1 MPEGGR
7 ARRGRGVAEREPRER
22 EGRGRAGRRKATQL
36 SPASRKQERDPRG
49 PELTRGEPRLGNAY
63 LKYEQ
68 IASAVKAFE
77 ALNGRDFDGN
87 TVKATFLSAG
97 TLQA

>member
-1 MPEGGR
+1 
-7 ARRGRGVAEREPRER
+7 VCSTVPRQDIRSACE
-22 EGRGRAGRRKATQL
+22 EHGKL
-36 SPASRKQERDPRG
+36 LHFSCPKE
-49 PELTRGEPRLGNAY
+49 GEPDAGNAY